1 MECPANVVPGNKQD
15 HRMWLEKDFVVVP
28 TVPFKQR

>member
-1 MECPANVVPGNKQD
+1 MECPENFVPGNKRD
-15 HRMWLEKDFVVVP
+15 HRMSLEKDFVVVP